1 MNRVPILPALVM
13 ILLIS
18 CGQKENGKQQNII
31 KGFELSDVM
40 MRSTTTEV
48 VHSQPVETEM
58 NFFGKISADKNNYID
73 VYPLVGGNVISV
85 NVELGDFVHKG
96 QVLATIRSTEMAGMQ
111 KDISDAKTDLA
122 VAQNNLRVA
131 QEMYEGK
138 LSTEK
143 EVLEAQSQLT
153 KARDQL
159 KRAEAVGTIY
169 NIRNGNIYS
178 VVAPISGYIV
188 QKNINKDMQLR
199 SDRSD
204 NIFDVA
210 NTSNVWAIVNVNE
223 ADIDKIGL
231 GMKAEVATLSYPDK
245 TFYGKIDK
253 IFKII
258 DPQTNAMQARVV
270 LDNVQG
276 LLIPES
282 KATIKV
288 FNTQTSSAIAVP
300 SKAVIFDN
308 NKNYVVQ
315 FLSQSNLKVREV
327 KILQQ
332 TGAVTYISEG
342 LKEGDRVVTNN
353 QLMIYRSLNDQ

>member
-1 MNRVPILPALVM
+1 MMNRKQIIPVLFM
-13 ILLIS
+13 TLLAA
-18 CGQKENGKQQNII
+18 CGGKDDKKEQHII

-40 MRSTTTEV
+40 LKTTTTAEA
-48 VHSQPVETEM
+48 HWQPIETVI
-58 NFFGKISADKNNYID
+58 NFFGKIAADKNDYID
-73 VYPLVGGNVISV
+73 VFPLVGGNVISV
-85 NVELGDFVHKG
+85 NAELGDYVKKG
-96 QVLATIRSTEMAGMQ
+96 QVLATIRSTEMAGFQ
-111 KDISDAKTDLA
+111 KDLSDAKTDLA

-131 QEMYEGK
+131 QEMYTGK

-143 EVLEAQSQLT
+143 EVLEAKSEVT
-153 KARDQL
+153 KAEDQL
-159 KRAEAVGTIY
+159 RRAQAVGAIY

-199 SDRSD
+199 SDRTD

-210 NTSNVWAIVNVNE
+210 NTSDVWAIVNVNE
-223 ADIDKIGL
+223 SDIDKIEL

-245 TFYGKIDK
+245 KFYGKIDK

-270 LDNVQG
+270 LNNNHG

-288 FNTQTSSAIAVP
+288 YNTEDSSAIAIP
-300 SKAVIFDN
+300 SRALIFDN
-308 NKNYVVQ
+308 NRNYVVL
-315 FLSQSNLKVREV
+315 FISQSNLKIKEV
-327 KILQQ
+327 KLIKQ
-332 TGAVTYISEG
+332 TGDTAYIAEGLSEG
-342 LKEGDRVVTNN
+342 DKVVTNN
-353 QLMIYRSLNDQ
+353 QLMIYRSLNN